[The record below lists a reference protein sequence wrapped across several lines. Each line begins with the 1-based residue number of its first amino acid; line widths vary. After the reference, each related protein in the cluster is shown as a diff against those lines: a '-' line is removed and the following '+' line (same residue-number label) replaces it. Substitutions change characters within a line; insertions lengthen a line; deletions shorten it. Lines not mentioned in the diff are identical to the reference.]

1 MHIEFD
7 FARPFFSSA
16 CPIGRANKIARP
28 KNRARRSK
36 FLHLWW
42 TFSQIIEEIDVIQEV
57 LLPEISELND
67 STLDKKQGEQTE
79 CSSKRDSR
87 KKMDLILSI
96 IFTVMPIDGSC
107 YRVINSSILQEFLFH
122 LSQNVHHAMKKKY

>member
-7 FARPFFSSA
+7 FARPFLSSA

-36 FLHLWW
+36 FVHLWW
-42 TFSQIIEEIDVIQEV
+42 TFSQIIEQIDVIQEV
-57 LLPEISELND
+57 LFSELND

-96 IFTVMPIDGSC
+96 MFTVIPIDGSC
-107 YRVINSSILQEFLFH
+107 YIVINSSILREFFFH
-122 LSQNVHHAMKKKY
+122 PSQNVHHAMKKKY